1 MKPVEYTE
9 DEDRIM
15 KRYRVFGPQ
24 IVQTRQQA
32 KIKKAEEQE
41 LAAIKEPMRLKR
53 NDQQRTQ
60 FGNRSSAKDIAA
72 SYGFLNENT
81 YCQSKQGPK
90 IKKRNKK
97 IMDTSSEEEEEK
109 VVNIQPKPKQPGFEV
124 NFDFIKESSDSN
136 DSSNDLK
143 KDSKKHTEK
152 DAKKH
157 TEKDTMKDAKNIIK
171 KDTKKIIKKGTKKD
185 AKKNIKKDSKKDAKK
200 DNNNDDEEDDK
211 KDNKKSKYF
220 KCDY

>member
-109 VVNIQPKPKQPGFEV
+109 VVNIQPKPKQLGFEV

-152 DAKKH
+152 DAKKN

-200 DNNNDDEEDDK
+200 DNNNDEEDDK

>member
-9 DEDRIM
+9 DENRIM
-15 KRYRVFGPQ
+15 KRYHVFGPQ

-81 YCQSKQGPK
+81 DMQK
-90 IKKRNKK
+90 
-97 IMDTSSEEEEEK
+97 
-109 VVNIQPKPKQPGFEV
+109 
-124 NFDFIKESSDSN
+124 
-136 DSSNDLK
+136 
-143 KDSKKHTEK
+143 
-152 DAKKH
+152 
-157 TEKDTMKDAKNIIK
+157 
-171 KDTKKIIKKGTKKD
+171 
-185 AKKNIKKDSKKDAKK
+185 
-200 DNNNDDEEDDK
+200 
-211 KDNKKSKYF
+211 
-220 KCDY
+220 